1 MRTELPIPLAAYL
14 ADLASASM
22 RPACARISDDGRV
35 IETPGDPKAWNRFA
49 PCAPPIGSDISE
61 SVPVAAGLFPAP
73 DEPLVIPQCEV
84 CPGVYADVHAACVS
98 GQSWLV
104 LIDVTETSARQQ
116 SIQSRAN
123 ELELLKHELARQNVL
138 LARAKQ
144 EAEEANQA
152 KTVFLASMTH
162 ELRTP
167 LQSIIGYSDLLM
179 DDAKDWGQQS
189 AVDDLRTINAAGK
202 HLLILINDLLDTAKA
217 EAGKIELHPE
227 RFDADELI
235 DDTLRAVAPLADKN
249 ANSVK
254 CEKPNGPVGPMTA
267 DLTRV
272 RQVLFNLLSNACKFT
287 SKGTITLSAAA
298 VDTPAGKELRLE
310 VRDTGI
316 GMTPEQVAKLFQ
328 PFQQADSSTTRKYG
342 GTGLGLSIVRKLCRL
357 MGGEAEAESTVGVGS
372 VFRVR
377 IPMEYVDPAPDP
389 GAAAPKPS

>member
-1 MRTELPIPLAAYL
+1 M
-14 ADLASASM
+14 
-22 RPACARISDDGRV
+22 
-35 IETPGDPKAWNRFA
+35 
-49 PCAPPIGSDISE
+49 
-61 SVPVAAGLFPAP
+61 
-73 DEPLVIPQCEV
+73 
-84 CPGVYADVHAACVS
+84 
-98 GQSWLV
+98 
-104 LIDVTETSARQQ
+104 TETSARQQ

-123 ELELLKHELARQNVL
+123 ESELLKHELARQNVL

-202 HLLILINDLLDTAKA
+202 HLLTLINDLLDTAKA
-217 EAGKIELHPE
+217 EAGTTELHIE
-227 RFDADELI
+227 RFDADGLI
-235 DDTLRAVAPLADKN
+235 ADTLRAVAPLAEKN
-249 ANSVK
+249 GNAIKN
-254 CEKPNGPVGPMTA
+254 EPDGGPVGQMST
-267 DLTRV
+267 DLTRL

-287 SKGTITLSAAA
+287 HQGTVTLVTSVA
-298 VDTPAGKELRLE
+298 DTPAGRELLLE

-316 GMTPEQVAKLFQ
+316 GMTPEQVAKLFR

-357 MGGEAEAESTVGVGS
+357 MGGEAEAQSTVGVGS

-377 IPMEYVDPAPDP
+377 LPMEYVDPGEADP
-389 GAAAPKPS
+389 RTA